1 MDNYLE
7 TNRKAWNSKVP
18 VHLSSSF
25 YYVEE
30 FKKGKSSLNEI
41 ELALLEE
48 VKSKSILHLQCH
60 FGQDSLSLSRMGAMV
75 TGVDFSD
82 IAINT
87 ARSLALELNLD
98 AEFIESDVYAL
109 PEKLDKQFD
118 IVFTSYGTIGW
129 LPDLNKWAAVIANF
143 LKAGGS
149 FVMADFHPVVW
160 MYDDNFEETSYGY
173 FNRASFVE
181 TVLGT
186 YADKNS
192 NIEHTTVNWNHSI
205 ADILNA
211 LIKNGIGIEQ
221 FNEFDYSPYNCLNH
235 TVEIEPGKFQ
245 IIGKE
250 GKIPMVYSILGK
262 KK

>member
-143 LKAGGS
+143 LKA
-149 FVMADFHPVVW
+149 
-160 MYDDNFEETSYGY
+160 
-173 FNRASFVE
+173 
-181 TVLGT
+181 
-186 YADKNS
+186 
-192 NIEHTTVNWNHSI
+192 
-205 ADILNA
+205 
-211 LIKNGIGIEQ
+211 
-221 FNEFDYSPYNCLNH
+221 YS
-235 TVEIEPGKFQ
+235 ER
-245 IIGKE
+245 
-250 GKIPMVYSILGK
+250 
-262 KK
+262 